1 MKPEEIRF
9 DDSTGLVPVVV
20 QHHSTGEILMLAY
33 ANLEAVKRTVETGFA
48 HFWSRSRRKLWMKG
62 EESGN
67 VMKVKEIR
75 VDCDGDAL
83 LYLVDPAGPACHTGQ
98 KTCFHNSLNV

>member
-83 LYLVDPAGPACHTGQ
+83 LYLVDPAG
-98 KTCFHNSLNV
+98 